1 MGEGGII
8 ENIFILFRT
17 NRAINIQFSTLYSSL
32 YFSLYNYINTQCVIW
47 VYIYVTIASTVT
59 YIYYMSNGP
68 SIPLFILYTMYME
81 VVMIALVTKVNNLL
95 TSLLSYY

>member
-1 MGEGGII
+1 MRNMG
-8 ENIFILFRT
+8 
-17 NRAINIQFSTLYSSL
+17 
-32 YFSLYNYINTQCVIW
+32 

-81 VVMIALVTKVNNLL
+81 FVMITLVAKVNNLL

>member
-17 NRAINIQFSTLYSSL
+17 NRAINIQFSTLYSSV
-32 YFSLYNYINTQCVIW
+32 YFSLYYYINTQCVIW

-81 VVMIALVTKVNNLL
+81 FVMITLVTKVNNLL